1 MSHVLLPLDVFHVSY
16 EVAVG
21 RPYSKLEELLLRLIA
36 EDQGKEGRVFEELRE
51 AFQVHERLLVEGL
64 VTLLREGWV
73 AMVQSDHDIR
83 YVATDEGLVTIDK
96 GRRPASLRV
105 QSRHARIVRETLSCQ
120 VEHINNLEVF
130 TAQEIRRKTGRM
142 AIRFALRRRQHRAT
156 LNGGEVEWL
165 LPRSSGEQ
173 QWIRRIGSDASVL
186 HGKYFLPLRVDLQEK
201 TVQGLPSNWSQ
212 LVPLVLEQTEE
223 QFPDLAVGDEAQR
236 RFGSLLKERGGYRS
250 RGRYSAGGDVPP
262 KPTAVPCAEAA
273 LCSGESR
280 RLAER
285 ALERATGR
293 ALIVTSHLDDAQA
306 RRLSKVATSL
316 RGRGVSVDVLWSCA
330 DVSEE
335 ARRRLVGALDS
346 VRGQSAP
353 GKIFFN
359 RTPADAKA
367 EFVLADTGAGPVA
380 VLGAGLLSGP
390 AQDQALSPAVLVD
403 DARGVSTLA
412 LLASGWWQD
421 SPDDHTELAAS
432 RWRRL
437 AEKWVEDAVLNMA
450 GPATEEPEDYPD
462 TAQPLFPQ
470 PRGGAE
476 ASEVSLLIGTQGAA
490 TRDRLV
496 DDCGSNRDHLPE
508 IWDSVEVTASAREW
522 VVGVRGAGLST
533 LSFQLRGTLAAEL
546 WQRAGAGRDPAEAA
560 DRLPG

>member
-1 MSHVLLPLDVFHVSY
+1 MTHVLLPLDVFRVSY

-36 EDQGKEGRVFEELRE
+36 EDQGEEGRVFEDLRE

-73 AMVQSDHDIR
+73 AMVQSDHGIR
-83 YVATDEGLVTIDK
+83 YVVTDEGLVTIDK

-105 QSRHARIVRETLSCQ
+105 QSRHAKIVREALNSQ

-130 TAQEIRRKTGRM
+130 TAEEIHRKTGRM

-173 QWIRRIGSDASVL
+173 QWIRRIGSDARVQR
-186 HGKYFLPLRVDLQEK
+186 GKYFLPLRVDLQER

-223 QFPDLAVGDEAQR
+223 QFSDLAVGDEAQR
-236 RFGSLLKERGGYRS
+236 RFGSLLKERGGHRS
-250 RGRYSAGGDVPP
+250 RGRYFARGDVLPE
-262 KPTAVPCAEAA
+262 PTTVPCAEAT
-273 LCSGESR
+273 LRSIESR

-285 ALERATGR
+285 ALERASGR
-293 ALIVTSHLDDAQA
+293 ALIVTSHLDDSQVG
-306 RRLSKVATSL
+306 RLSEVVTGL
-316 RGRGVSVDVLWSCA
+316 CRRGVSVDVLWSCA

-335 ARRRLVGALDS
+335 TRRGLVGALES
-346 VRGQSAP
+346 VRGQSGP
-353 GKIFFN
+353 GKVFFN

-367 EFVLADTGAGPVA
+367 EFVLADTNAGPVA
-380 VLGAGLLSGP
+380 VLGAGLLLEP
-390 AQDQALSPAVLVD
+390 AQDESISPAVIVD
-403 DARGVSTLA
+403 DAHGVSTLA

-421 SPDDHTELAAS
+421 SSDNHTELAAS
-432 RWRRL
+432 RWRRV
-437 AEKWVEDAVLNMA
+437 AENWVEDAALNLA
-450 GPATEEPEDYPD
+450 GPAREEPESYPD
-462 TAQPLFPQ
+462 AVQPLFPQ
-470 PRGGAE
+470 PRGSAE
-476 ASEVSLLIGTQGAA
+476 ASEVSLLIGAQGAV

-496 DDCGSNRDHLPE
+496 DDCGSKGNRLPD
-508 IWDSVEVTASAREW
+508 IRGPVEVTASAREW
-522 VVGVRGAGLST
+522 VVGVRGAGQST
-533 LSFQLRGTLAAEL
+533 VSFQLRGPRAAEL
-546 WQRAGAGRDPAEAA
+546 WQRAGVGCEQAEAA
-560 DRLPG
+560 DRHPG